1 MHFDVSDLRDFY
13 ATGLGQTVRRLLS
26 HRIRARWRGLS
37 GSTLIGLGF
46 ASPYLG
52 AFRGEARRIG
62 ALMPETQGALIWPT
76 RAPVMSALVEDD
88 HLPLADASVDCLL
101 GVHCLEMTERTR
113 HLLREMW
120 RVLTPEGR
128 LMLIVPN
135 RRGVWARFDKTPFG
149 HGRPYSPR
157 QLSAL
162 LTDAMFTP
170 VDWGGALFVPPI
182 GSRMLLRSATAWE
195 RAGAALSPAFAGVI
209 IVEARKETVAP
220 IGKAAKARR
229 RRVLM
234 PVGATAQSRAKSD
247 RACDS

>member
-1 MHFDVSDLRDFY
+1 MHLDVSDLQDFY
-13 ATGLGQTVRRLLS
+13 ATGLGQTVRRLLT

-52 AFRGEARRIG
+52 AFRSEAQRVG
-62 ALMPETQGALIWPT
+62 AFMPETQGALIWPT
-76 RAPVMSALVEDD
+76 QAPVMSVLVDDD

-101 GVHCLEMTERTR
+101 GVHCLEMSERTR
-113 HLLREMW
+113 PLLREMW
-120 RVLTPEGR
+120 RVLSPEGR

-135 RRGVWARFDKTPFG
+135 RRGVWARLDKTPFG

-157 QLSAL
+157 QLGTL

-170 VDWGGALFVPPI
+170 VDWGGALFMPPI
-182 GSRMLLRSATAWE
+182 GSRMLMRSATAWE
-195 RAGAALSPAFAGVI
+195 RAGAAMSPAFAGVI

-220 IGKAAKARR
+220 IGKAAKSRR
-229 RRVLM
+229 LRVLM
-234 PVGATAQSRAKSD
+234 PMGAPAQTRTKSD
-247 RACDS
+247 RKLEG